1 MIKSR
6 FGGNGRVSYV
16 NLGDAIDMR
25 DREVAYDGLHL
36 IARGNDLIASRLVE
50 PVRAAAAAYSR

>member
-1 MIKSR
+1 
-6 FGGNGRVSYV
+6 V
-16 NLGDAIDMR
+16 NLGDAIDMT

-50 PVRAAAAAYSR
+50 PVRAVAAK